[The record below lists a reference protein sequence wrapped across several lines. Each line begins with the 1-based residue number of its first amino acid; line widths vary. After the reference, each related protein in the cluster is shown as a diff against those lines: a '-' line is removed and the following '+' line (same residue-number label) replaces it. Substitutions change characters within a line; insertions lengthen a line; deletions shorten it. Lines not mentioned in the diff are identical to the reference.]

1 MSVEVA
7 NETQWQIDPKEF
19 SDLGLWVLDQMKVS
33 PDAELSI
40 TFVDPEPIAQLHE
53 HWMNLAGPTDVMSFP
68 MDELRP
74 GSDGDVTPA
83 GILGDIVICP
93 DVAAQQAQAAGHSA
107 VEEMLLLTAHGIL
120 HLLGFDHTTNQQE
133 HQMFTLQRQLMLT
146 FLAQRSGKLTD
157 ITPLPGSPDMLA
169 RYWQQHP
176 EHIQPGH
183 EKMIRGG
190 ASDLK
195 PDESDQSNTS
205 DDGTESGQKGQ

>member
-33 PDAELSI
+33 TDAELSI
-40 TFVDPEPIAQLHE
+40 TFVDPEPIAELHE
-53 HWMNLAGPTDVMSFP
+53 HWMQLAGPTDVMSFP

-74 GSDGDVTPA
+74 GTDGDVTPA

-93 DVAAQQAQAAGHSA
+93 DVAAQQAQSAGHSV

-120 HLLGFDHTTNQQE
+120 HLLGFDHTNNQQE

-146 FLAQRSGKLTD
+146 FLAQRPGKLTEAK
-157 ITPLPGSPDMLA
+157 PVPGSPDMLA
-169 RYWQQHP
+169 RYWKEHP

-195 PDESDQSNTS
+195 PNGSDDNSESDGKDSKDVN
-205 DDGTESGQKGQ
+205 